1 MKGFL
6 ALWLC
11 AVSLVLAAQ
20 WSTQDYEIFD
30 VARAL
35 EKAEGANVTFYSF
48 LNVSDKATVD
58 GISKAY
64 RKRSLQLHP
73 DKNHGVKG
81 AQKRFE
87 RLGLIAKML
96 RTPEVRER
104 YDHFYRN
111 GFPKW

>member
-1 MKGFL
+1 MKHVL
-6 ALWLC
+6 SVWLLC
-11 AVSLVLAAQ
+11 VSLVLAAQ

-30 VARAL
+30 VASAL

-48 LNVSDKATVD
+48 LNVSSRANVD
-58 GISKAY
+58 DISRAY
-64 RKRSLQLHP
+64 KKRSLQLHP
-73 DKNHGVKG
+73 DKNQGVKD

-96 RTPEVRER
+96 RTPDVRQR
-104 YDHFYRN
+104 YDHFYKN

>member
-1 MKGFL
+1 MK
-6 ALWLC
+6 
-11 AVSLVLAAQ
+11 AVSIWLLCLSSLAFAAQ

-48 LNVSDKATVD
+48 LNTTIRATTD
-58 GISKAY
+58 DISKAY

-73 DKNHGVKG
+73 DKNHGVKD

-96 RTPEVRER
+96 RTPDVRQR

>member
-1 MKGFL
+1 MKGIVSWIVLFASL
-6 ALWLC
+6 A
-11 AVSLVLAAQ
+11 LAAQ

-48 LNVSDKATVD
+48 LNVSSRANVD
-58 GISKAY
+58 DISKAY
-64 RKRSLQLHP
+64 KKRSLQLHP
-73 DKNHGVKG
+73 DKNRGVKD

>member
-1 MKGFL
+1 MRLLAICIVFL
-6 ALWLC
+6 T
-11 AVSLVLAAQ
+11 SFTLAAQ

-35 EKAEGANVTFYSF
+35 ETTEGANATFYSF
-48 LNVSDKATVD
+48 LNVSSKATTD
-58 GISKAY
+58 QISKAY
-64 RKRSLQLHP
+64 KKRSLQLHP
-73 DKNHGVKG
+73 DRNHGVKN

-87 RLGLIAKML
+87 RLGLIVKML